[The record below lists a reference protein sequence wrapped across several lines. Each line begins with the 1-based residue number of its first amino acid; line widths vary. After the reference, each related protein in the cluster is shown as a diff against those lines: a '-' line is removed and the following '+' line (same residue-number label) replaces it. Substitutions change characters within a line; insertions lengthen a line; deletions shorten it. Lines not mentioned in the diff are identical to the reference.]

1 MNSFINFIHNNIEY
15 VQIFNNYAPY
25 IVAIEFI
32 GLILYHIYQFR
43 NS

>member
-32 GLILYHIYQFR
+32 GLTTVPHFFDQT
-43 NS
+43 